1 MKLCNQI
8 GFHGI
13 IMCFNTS
20 LSKQIISRAYINC
33 GSTLRVHFRSKY
45 TVHAVCLS
53 TKCDLLILMVEKLA
67 VSFVHDSMYKL

>member
-1 MKLCNQI
+1 MVLLCVLTLVCQNKS
-8 GFHGI
+8 F
-13 IMCFNTS
+13 
-20 LSKQIISRAYINC
+20 SRAYINC